1 MSIAP
6 PLRRNRRFQ
15 FHFFLCPLIKLSVI
29 FSIRVFFLLKCE
41 RDDEKIRD
49 GEEGAGIE
57 VLSQCGSRADEE
69 TA

>member
-1 MSIAP
+1 MGQVIVRCLTA
-6 PLRRNRRFQ
+6 RVA
-15 FHFFLCPLIKLSVI
+15 HVGCPFIIMETLMYRLS
-29 FSIRVFFLLKCE
+29 STLKCE